1 MHNSA
6 KHTNGQHSN
15 APFIIGVGGGTASG
29 KSTVCKR
36 IMEKLGQEA
45 IEQENRRVVCISQ
58 DSFYRDLTE
67 QESELALRGQANFD
81 HPDMFDDRLLLETLQ
96 DVRAGKVCNVP
107 IYDYKTN
114 SRQPET
120 RKVYPADVVLCE
132 GILVFYQPEVR
143 ALFDMKL
150 FVDTDADTRL
160 SRRVRRD
167 TRERGRDLDMVLDQY
182 TNLVK
187 PAFEEFCLPTKK
199 FADVIIPRGADNTVA
214 ISLIVQHIEDLL
226 IQAHQRHTNGTN
238 GHAAGG
244 SPVRDRR
251 GRSTSESRVR

>member
-1 MHNSA
+1 MTGA
-6 KHTNGQHSN
+6 AAGCRTN
-15 APFIIGVGGGTASG
+15 P
-29 KSTVCKR
+29 
-36 IMEKLGQEA
+36 
-45 IEQENRRVVCISQ
+45 
-58 DSFYRDLTE
+58 Y
-67 QESELALRGQANFD
+67 
-81 HPDMFDDRLLLETLQ
+81 DRCRCRL
-96 DVRAGKVCNVP
+96 
-107 IYDYKTN
+107 
-114 SRQPET
+114 SET

-182 TNLVK
+182 TRLVK

-214 ISLIVQHIEDLL
+214 MSLIVENI
-226 IQAHQRHTNGTN
+226 
-238 GHAAGG
+238 
-244 SPVRDRR
+244 RDRLGSVSPER
-251 GRSTSESRVR
+251 AAAAPAASLLFATPH